1 MLNFEDFKKYIKQKE
16 FLLIEGYGLLS
27 MLQFFVRTA
36 WHMMSFW
43 VLFSYIK
50 TTIYLSYQELGK
62 NLISGSY
69 SSEELTLI
77 SNNLF
82 FSILFLFGFPIML
95 FVCIKNISNQDVRK
109 LMKHNFYFFMLYTVA
124 MMSSVMLD
132 VTNLSRN
139 FYLIFSILLLVYF
152 ILTRFKYLM
161 RIRLLMAIGIVEMKP
176 ISLFWKNSLSYLI
189 YQPDSLIFL
198 NKKWLPYIKISMF
211 NNGETIL
218 DGEWQEPSTTTSYRL
233 KIESRL
239 SGVSFEHRIIPNY
252 RLYRKLI
259 KPEHMEI
266 GKNDWESVEYE
277 HTILVAEGVNGKT
290 KQQNF
295 SER

>member
-1 MLNFEDFKKYIKQKE
+1 MLNFEGFKKYIKQKE

-27 MLQFFVRTA
+27 MFQFFVKTA

-50 TTIYLSYQELGK
+50 TAIYLSYQELGK

-95 FVCIKNISNQDVRK
+95 FGCIKNISNQDVRK
-109 LMKHNFYFFMLYTVA
+109 LLKHIFYFFMLYTVA

-139 FYLIFSILLLVYF
+139 FYLIFSTLLFVYF

-161 RIRLLMAIGIVEMKP
+161 RLRLLMAIGIVEMKP
-176 ISLFWKNSLSYLI
+176 ISLFWKNSISYLI

-218 DGEWQEPSTTTSYRL
+218 DSEWQEPSTATKHRL

-239 SGVSFEHRIIPNY
+239 SGVSFEHRMIPNY

-259 KPEHMEI
+259 KSDHTET
-266 GKNDWESVEYE
+266 GKEDWESVEYE
-277 HTILVAEGVNGKT
+277 HTVLVAEGVNGKT
-290 KQQNF
+290 NRQNI
-295 SER
+295 SKR